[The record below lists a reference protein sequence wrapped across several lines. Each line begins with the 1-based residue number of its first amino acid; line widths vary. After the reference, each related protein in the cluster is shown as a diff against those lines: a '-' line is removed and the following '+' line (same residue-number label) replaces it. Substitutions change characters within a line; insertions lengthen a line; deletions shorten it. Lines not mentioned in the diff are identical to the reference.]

1 MHDSFMRIRILGRSR
16 HFDAYS
22 NTCVRFSSDTRTME
36 LETGECKE
44 GNAIFKPKVRQRAV
58 AVFDGYLT
66 YASKL
71 RPPLKSS

>member
-1 MHDSFMRIRILGRSR
+1 MPIRTLVCVSLTLYIASFY
-16 HFDAYS
+16 A
-22 NTCVRFSSDTRTME
+22 RTME

-44 GNAIFKPKVRQRAV
+44 GNAIFKPKIRQRAV